1 MTEKTYTYP
10 DWLSDFNIKWEK
22 LEPAFREYFLR
33 RAGYDTTDD
42 GDALL
47 DIPESEALVL
57 DWMYGKNLDS
67 HFWCAKGFHQ
77 ARAVL
82 VDEDRNLAMS
92 NDIDYFKLIAWA
104 ARRIYERGIDSDW
117 WDDTITQDQFVNEH
131 NNKWARS
138 L

>member
-1 MTEKTYTYP
+1 MTEKTYNYP
-10 DWLSDFNIKWEK
+10 EWLSDFNIKWEK
-22 LEPAFREYFLR
+22 LDPAFREYFLR
-33 RAGYDTTDD
+33 RVGYDTTDE

-47 DIPESEALVL
+47 DIPESESLVL

-77 ARAVL
+77 ARAVIS
-82 VDEDRNLAMS
+82 DSYKNLAMS

-104 ARRIYERGIDSDW
+104 ARRIYERGIDSKW
-117 WDDTITQDQFVNEH
+117 WDETITQEQFVKEH
-131 NNKWARS
+131 NNKWARH